1 MPLDLTRTEAR
12 TAAMEYQTF
21 HVTIE
26 DILGD
31 PGAFDHTVTD
41 PPYSLRTQEN
51 IRRGRQRGAQIS
63 APVTLDFAPADT
75 ERRQRWAR
83 TIARLTR
90 RWALVFSDH
99 EGSVE
104 WGKALELAGME
115 YIRCMPWV
123 RTGDVVLTSQR
134 PRKSG
139 TPQFTGDRPATAHEV
154 IVVAH
159 SRRCRKRWN
168 GGGKQ
173 GVYTHAVVPPSQRV
187 HDNEKPV
194 GLLEAIIRDFCD
206 PGETIF
212 DPFCGSGAALVAA
225 KHLRLCAAGADMSAR
240 WAQFSRRRVLAAA
253 AGTGIDA

>member
-1 MPLDLTRTEAR
+1 MPIDFTRDGAQ
-12 TAAMEYQTF
+12 TAAAEYRTF
-21 HVTIE
+21 RVTIE

-31 PGAFDHTVTD
+31 QGAFDHTVTD
-41 PPYSLRTQEN
+41 PPYSIRTQAR
-51 IRRGRQRGAQIS
+51 IRRGRQRGSQIS
-63 APVTLDFAPADT
+63 APVTLDFPAADT

-83 TIARLTR
+83 TIARLTQ

-104 WGKALELAGME
+104 WAKALELAGME
-115 YIRCMPWV
+115 YVRCMPWV
-123 RTGDVVLTSQR
+123 RTGDLVLTSQQ
-134 PRKSG
+134 PTKSG

-173 GVYTHAVVPPSQRV
+173 GLYTHAVVPPSQRV

-206 PGETIF
+206 PGETIL
-212 DPFCGSGAALVAA
+212 DPFCGSGATLVAA
-225 KHLRLCAAGADMSAR
+225 KHRGLWAVGADMSDR
-240 WAQFSRRRVLAAA
+240 WATFSRRRVLAAS
-253 AGTGIDA
+253 AGARADA